1 MENKE
6 TPQSIGRSI
15 KSHRTAEEHNYA
27 RVLGVARALCD
38 ITSDHLPKENG
49 RKVFWLTNKENSKQ
63 AYHGDGRSVYKNTK
77 MGGILSA
84 YSSGEHTY
92 SQKTITKKINNVT
105 VNILNRATYIPEI
118 GKSAK
123 EIIIKIDGDKNFYQ
137 YRHLSDLIHEH
148 AQLFDRLEVLK
159 KKQEEERQ
167 ALLKAQNEAKEAEKR
182 KAEAEAEKLR
192 QEELRRVEEERRNQE
207 EIDKLHAQIEK
218 SENEIL
224 QQQSFIRES
233 VSLRSQHILD
243 ENQEA
248 AKRSHLFDGIPIV
261 IEGGPGTGKTTTM
274 IQRLKF
280 LISAEALR
288 DYEANLTEKQI
299 SELTDVNNR
308 ERNWLFFSP
317 TDKLLGFLRHNMGEE
332 ELKANEFNTTIL
344 PTFCKKILLAYKLR
358 NPDSDGPFKLY
369 SQKAGEETL
378 IREANVA
385 ITSFERFLVRK
396 ITSILVKISQIQTSD
411 FPWHKI
417 AVEIKSYCK
426 KAEEVKDIAALIKLL
441 NSMQTNEKS
450 RVKELEKAL
459 DDEKEKKALAVK
471 KDVMSDES
479 VRKKVY
485 RLFEDW
491 AEESVHSIDDNVAED
506 ELDESEDNEEGSANL
521 AFEPQLFRNIKSIL
535 RNLALMK
542 IDPKTK
548 LAKRQA
554 ELYALV
560 KKYVDTQDLTSISH
574 LEWFKK
580 NFAFP
585 CRGIESTIF
594 NQIPKI
600 YKEYRKDQIKL
611 GTQTF
616 NQQLLQKIQKKDGG
630 RQIHREEL
638 ELIVGFVNNMI
649 HDIYKKSKTR
659 FEAMKNNKYVK
670 AYMEWVK
677 PVIGI
682 DEATDYSYIDYYF
695 MTSFQHYEYSSI
707 TLCGDLMQ
715 GLNSNG
721 VKKWS
726 DLERL
731 LPKLKVYELRESY
744 RQLPTLLNMSK
755 KLYKDELGVNAP
767 YNSSKKQSKSE
778 PAPLCYISDDMDEK
792 ASWMCKRI
800 VDIYKYYNETMPAVA
815 ILVGDNVDIGEL
827 KETMEDLDVLN
838 GIEIYD
844 CSENRTA
851 NSTKCVRVF
860 RLSEVKGMEFEV
872 VFFYDIDEALA
883 GQSHEMMR
891 RYLYVGVS
899 RATSHLAATF
909 TEEEGNEDIIK
920 YFDTKKKNWKL

>member
-1 MENKE
+1 MENKD
-6 TPQSIGRSI
+6 TLQSIGRSI
-15 KSHRTAEEHNYA
+15 KSHRTAEEQNYA

-38 ITSDHLPKENG
+38 ITSDYCPAQNG
-49 RKVFWLTNKENSKQ
+49 RKVFWLTNKENTKH
-63 AYHGDGRSVYKNTK
+63 AYHGDGNSVYKNTK
-77 MGGILSA
+77 MGGVLSA

-92 SQKTITKKINNVT
+92 SQKTITKKVNNIT
-105 VNILNRATYIPEI
+105 VNILNRATYTPET

-123 EIIIKIDGDKNFYQ
+123 EIIVKIEGDINSYH
-137 YRHLSDLIHEH
+137 YRHLSDLINDQE
-148 AQLFDRLEVLK
+148 QLFDRLEVLK
-159 KKQEEERQ
+159 KKQEEERL
-167 ALLKAQNEAKEAEKR
+167 AILKAQKEAEEAKKR
-182 KAEAEAEKLR
+182 KAEAETERLR
-192 QEELRRVEEERRNQE
+192 QEELRRIEEERRNQE
-207 EIDKLHAQIEK
+207 EIDELQAQIEK
-218 SENEIL
+218 SEKDIL
-224 QQQSFIRES
+224 QQQSFIREN

-248 AKRSHLFDGIPIV
+248 AKRSHLFDGTPIV

-288 DYEANLTEKQI
+288 EHDASLTEKQI
-299 SELTDVNNR
+299 SELTDVNHR
-308 ERNWLFFSP
+308 DRNWLFFSP
-317 TDKLLGFLRHNMGEE
+317 TDKLLGFLRHNMSEE

-344 PTFCKKILLAYKLR
+344 PSFCKKILLAYKLR

-369 SQKAGEETL
+369 NQKAGEETL

-385 ITSFERFLVRK
+385 VASFERFLVRK
-396 ITSILVKISQIQTSD
+396 IAFILVKISQIQTSD
-411 FPWHKI
+411 YPWHNI
-417 AVEIKSYCK
+417 AIEIKSYCK
-426 KAEEVKDIAALIKLL
+426 KAEEVKDVVALMNLL
-441 NSMQTNEKS
+441 NSMQTNEMS
-450 RVKELEKAL
+450 RVKELEKKL
-459 DDEKEKKALAVK
+459 NKEKDKIALAVK
-471 KDVMSDES
+471 KAVMNDKEVCMKVYELFEEWADES
-479 VRKKVY
+479 VNST
-485 RLFEDW
+485 E
-491 AEESVHSIDDNVAED
+491 DNVAED
-506 ELDESEDNEEGSANL
+506 ELDESEDNEEDTVNL
-521 AFEPQLFRNIKSIL
+521 DFEPQLFKNIKPIL
-535 RNLALMK
+535 RNLAL
-542 IDPKTK
+542 IK
-548 LAKRQA
+548 LDSNAKLTKRQI
-554 ELYALV
+554 ELYALI
-560 KKYVDTQDLTSISH
+560 KQYIDNEDLSSISH

-585 CRGIESTIF
+585 CRGIESNIF

-600 YKEYRKDQIKL
+600 YKEYRKEQVKL

-616 NQQLLQKIQKKDGG
+616 NLQLLQKIQKKDGG
-630 RQIHREEL
+630 KQIHREEL
-638 ELIVGFVNNMI
+638 ELIVGFINNMI
-649 HDIYKKSKTR
+649 RGIYKKSKTR
-659 FEAMKNNKYVK
+659 FETMKNNKYVK
-670 AYMEWVK
+670 AYMEWGK
-677 PVIGI
+677 PVIGV

-721 VKKWS
+721 VKDWKN
-726 DLERL
+726 LEHL

-755 KLYKDELGVNAP
+755 QLYKDELGVSAP
-767 YNSSKKQSKSE
+767 YASSKKQSESE
-778 PAPLCYISDDMDEK
+778 PAPLCYISDDMEEK
-792 ASWMCKRI
+792 ARWMCKRI

-815 ILVGDNVDIGEL
+815 ILVGDNVNIGEL

-844 CSENRTA
+844 CSENRTT

-872 VFFYDIDEALA
+872 VFFYDIDDALS